1 MRQLAVRNPMSLGR
15 GVYIPLGIAA
25 IAAGMAALITEQ
37 PVFLIV
43 ALCIPLAVAGVR
55 NFGRFFDAMVLLI
68 PWNPTLAW
76 SLPIRDLS
84 LLTHVVLFAGVF
96 VTLRH
101 RGTSIGAWLLGSKV
115 KKGVW
120 ILAGIAVVSL
130 ILGPPADP
138 DAWKALAKLLSYVL
152 FFFSATGWLTS
163 EKQISRT
170 ITLLLISGIGVAL
183 FGFYQ
188 AFEQD
193 FTRLYFWLYPM
204 EEQNFDAQGGWAGRI
219 TSLLFHYNSL
229 AGYLNVVIPAALG
242 TLLLAKTR
250 GLRYLG
256 FFSLSVALAALY
268 LTGSRGGLIACVGIF
283 LAGVWY
289 FVPRRATILAMI
301 ASLLM
306 AAAIAIPLSTERGFD
321 RSQGGDQAAEKQDA
335 EDTTRESRFALWGAA
350 GLIFLNHP
358 VLGAGYGN
366 FKFLFHNYVPGV
378 DDNIDAHNVYLQFL
392 SETGIV
398 GFAVFFSLIT
408 AFARMGF
415 RLRHAEG
422 LWYRITGF
430 ALLGTLAG
438 FLLHGMVDFIFGV
451 SPQFGNI
458 FWLTMGLG
466 LVAFELSKP
475 ATDNA
480 LHASAFRML
489 SGRRSRQP
497 LPF

>member
-1 MRQLAVRNPMSLGR
+1 MSADFRLYMSL
-15 GVYIPLGIAA
+15 VIAA
-25 IAAGMAALITEQ
+25 IAVIAAALITEQ
-37 PVFLIV
+37 PAFLVV
-43 ALCIPLAVAGVR
+43 ALCIPLAVAGLR
-55 NFGRFFDAMVLLI
+55 NFGFFFDAMVLLV

-76 SLPIRDLS
+76 ALPIRDLS
-84 LLTHVVLFAGVF
+84 LLTHFVLFAGVF
-96 VTLRH
+96 IIQRQ
-101 RGTSIGAWLLGSKV
+101 RGSSIKAWLIGSRV
-115 KKGVW
+115 KLGVW
-120 ILAGIAVVSL
+120 ILAVIAVVSL
-130 ILGPPADP
+130 VLGPPADP
-138 DAWKALAKLLSYVL
+138 EAWKALAKLLSYVL
-152 FFFSATGWLTS
+152 FFFSAAGWLTS

-170 ITLLLISGIGVAL
+170 ITLLLISGVGVAL

-188 AFEQD
+188 AFAQD

-242 TLLLAKTR
+242 TTLLVRNR

-256 FFSLSVALAALY
+256 FLSLTTALAALY
-268 LTGSRGGLIACVGIF
+268 LTGSRGGLIACAGIF
-283 LAGVWY
+283 LAGLWY
-289 FVPRRATILAMI
+289 FVPRRATVLVMI
-301 ASLLM
+301 ASLLL
-306 AAAIAIPLSTERGFD
+306 AAAIAVPLSTEMGFS
-321 RSQGGDQAAEKQDA
+321 RSQGAGDQNA
-335 EDTTRESRFALWGAA
+335 EDMSREGRLALWGAA
-350 GLIFLNHP
+350 GLIFLDHP

-378 DDNIDAHNVYLQFL
+378 EDNIDAHNLYLQFL

-398 GFAVFFSLIT
+398 GFAVFFYLIT

-415 RLRHAEG
+415 RLRRAEG

-458 FWLTMGLG
+458 FWLTLGLG
-466 LVAFELSKP
+466 LVAFESSKTTMNTGP
-475 ATDNA
+475 HTRAA
-480 LHASAFRML
+480 
-489 SGRRSRQP
+489 
-497 LPF
+497 